1 MRQTIACSE
10 ALARIEAWA
19 RAHELDFRHEGQSG
33 FGAVFSRCGTW
44 RYLLWRMHHP
54 RGRLLGMGM
63 LNPSTADEHRNDP
76 TIARCHRLA
85 RDMGFPGLLIWNL
98 FALRSTDPG
107 ELRKASDPVGPDNDE
122 AIDLALSLC
131 ARTVLAWGNHG
142 RLGNRSGLVME
153 RCTASHPRLAAF
165 GLTRQGEPRHPLYLA
180 GNVRPRALR
189 RDK

>member
-19 RAHELDFRHEGQSG
+19 CARTLDFRHERHSG
-33 FGAVFSRCGTW
+33 YGAVFSRCGLY

-54 RGRLLGMGM
+54 RGRLLGVGM
-63 LNPSTADEHRNDP
+63 LNPSTADEYRDDP

-85 RDMGFPGLLIWNL
+85 RQPGYPGLLIWNL
-98 FALRSTDPG
+98 FALRATDPAM
-107 ELRKASDPVGPDNDE
+107 LRKVDDPVGPQNDA

-142 RLGNRSGLVME
+142 KLAERSTEVMNRCQASG
-153 RCTASHPRLAAF
+153 TTLAAF
-165 GLTRQGEPRHPLYLA
+165 GLTGQGEPRHPLYLA
-180 GNVRPRALR
+180 ANVRPRALR

>member
-1 MRQTIACSE
+1 MRQTIACRE
-10 ALARIEAWA
+10 ALERIEAWA
-19 RAHELDFRHEGQSG
+19 NIHGLDFRHELQTG
-33 FGAVFSRCGTW
+33 FGAVFSRCSAY

-54 RGRLLGMGM
+54 RGRLLGVGM
-63 LNPSTADEHRNDP
+63 LNPSTADEHRDDP

-85 RDMGFPGLLIWNL
+85 RQSGYPGLLIWNL
-98 FALRSTDPG
+98 FALRATDPTT
-107 ELRKASDPVGPDNDE
+107 LRKVHDPAGPENDA

-142 RLGNRSGLVME
+142 KLAGRSTDVMNRCMASG
-153 RCTASHPRLAAF
+153 TTLAAF

-180 GNVRPRALR
+180 ANVRPRALR

>member
-10 ALARIEAWA
+10 ALERIEAWTEA
-19 RAHELDFRHEGQSG
+19 RNLDFRHERESG

-54 RGRLLGMGM
+54 RGKLLGMAM
-63 LNPSTADEHRNDP
+63 LNPSTADEYRNDP

-85 RDMGFPGLLIWNL
+85 RDTGYPGLLIWNL
-98 FALRSTDPG
+98 FALRATDPA
-107 ELRKASDPVGPDNDE
+107 ELRKASDPAGPYNDA
-122 AIDLALSLC
+122 AIDLALALC
-131 ARTVLAWGNHG
+131 TRTVLAWGNHG
-142 RLGNRSGLVME
+142 KLAGRSGEVRD
-153 RCTASHPRLAAF
+153 RCEAAAPVLAAF

-180 GNVRPRALR
+180 ANVRPGALR

>member
-19 RAHELDFRHEGQSG
+19 RARDLDFRHERLSG

-54 RGRLLGMGM
+54 RGKLLGMGM

-85 RDMGFPGLLIWNL
+85 RAMGYPGLLIWNL
-98 FALRSTDPG
+98 FALRATDPG
-107 ELRKASDPVGPDNDE
+107 TLRKARDPVGPDNDS

-142 RLGNRSGLVME
+142 KLAGRSAAVME
-153 RCTASHPRLAAF
+153 RCAATSQSLAAF

-180 GNVRPRALR
+180 ANVRPRALR

>member
-1 MRQTIACSE
+1 MRQTIAYSE

-19 RAHELDFRHEGQSG
+19 DARALDFRHERESG
-33 FGAVFSRCGTW
+33 FGAVFSGCGTW

-85 RDMGFPGLLIWNL
+85 RETGYPSLLIWNL
-98 FALRSTDPG
+98 FALRATDPA
-107 ELRKASDPVGPDNDE
+107 ELRRAGDPAGPDADA

-142 RLGNRSGLVME
+142 RLAGRSAEVME
-153 RCTASHPRLAAF
+153 RCAASSSRLAAF

-180 GNVRPRALR
+180 ANVRPRALR
-189 RDK
+189 HDK